1 MLETHTLL
9 GTGLLIAVAL
19 LHQIRMRLRL
29 SRAKH
34 PSLRG
39 HSKWS
44 RRLARLIPFFEYD
57 EQEFFASDGAPER
70 VSNDRREGFETLG
83 RSLRETS
90 PRSIAFGESIED
102 SISDVR
108 FTNAYRVPFPY
119 RNVVRKHLKIA
130 QAAIETSGVKVKDLD
145 GVWRYDLSGSY
156 GVNVFGY
163 EFYKEC
169 LEQGFATAQKL
180 GPVLGPYHPL
190 IRENVEKL
198 KAISG
203 LDEVSFH
210 MSGTEAVM
218 QAVRLARYHTNRT
231 HLVRLCGAYHG
242 WWDGVQPGIG
252 NQRRAD
258 DTYTLRD
265 LSGHTLKV
273 LETRKDIACV
283 LINPLQA
290 LHPNSDAA
298 NDAAL
303 ICSDRSTNFDRDT
316 YTRWLKKIRE
326 ICSRRSIVLIF
337 DEVFTGFRLAYR
349 GAQEYFDVQADLV
362 TYGKTLGGGLPVG
375 VLCGKHSLMK
385 RFKDHQ
391 PVNISFA
398 RGTFNSHPYVMAAM
412 NEFLKQVEKPEIQE
426 GYRSADDLWNRRA
439 GRLNQRLEEA
449 GLPIRIAN
457 LVSVW
462 TILYTRPGR
471 YNWMFQYYLR
481 DRGLAL
487 SWIGSGRLI
496 MSHDYGDED
505 FEEVMNRI
513 VEAADTMKKDG
524 WWWSGPHLTNRW
536 IKREM
541 LKSMLAARFPLIEKV
556 FPRSPVPGVRQTPFD
571 EVKKA

>member
-1 MLETHTLL
+1 
-9 GTGLLIAVAL
+9 
-19 LHQIRMRLRL
+19 
-29 SRAKH
+29 
-34 PSLRG
+34 LRG

-44 RRLARLIPFFEYD
+44 RRIARWIPFFEFD
-57 EQEFFASDGAPER
+57 EARFFGSDGAPETLTKQ
-70 VSNDRREGFETLG
+70 RRAGFEKLS
-83 RSLRETS
+83 RSLQEKS
-90 PRSIAFGESIED
+90 PRSIAFSESLED

-119 RNVVRKHLKIA
+119 RNFVRKHLKVG
-130 QAAIETSGVKVKDLD
+130 QVAIETSGVQIKDLD
-145 GVWRYDLSGSY
+145 EVWRYDLSGSY

-163 EFYKEC
+163 DFYKDC
-169 LEQGFATAQKL
+169 LEKGFASARKL
-180 GPVLGPYHPL
+180 GPLLGPYHPL
-190 IRENVEKL
+190 IRDNVLKL
-198 KAISG
+198 KVLSG
-203 LDEVSFH
+203 LDEASFH

-265 LSGHTLKV
+265 RSVHTLKV
-273 LETRKDIACV
+273 LETRNDIACV

-290 LHPNSDAA
+290 LHPNADAA

-303 ICSDRSTNFDRDT
+303 ICSDRSTDFERDT
-316 YTRWLKKIRE
+316 YARWLRSLRE
-326 ICSRRSIVLIF
+326 ICTRRSIVLIF

-349 GAQEYFDVQADLV
+349 GAQEYFGVQADLV

-375 VLCGKHSLMK
+375 VLCGKHSLMQ

-398 RGTFNSHPYVMAAM
+398 RGTFNSHPYVMATM
-412 NEFLKQVEKPEIQE
+412 NEFLNRVEKPEVQE
-426 GYRSADDLWNRRA
+426 IYRSANDLWNRRVR
-439 GRLNQRLEEA
+439 RLNQRLEEA
-449 GLPIRIAN
+449 ELPIRVAN

-462 TILYTRPGR
+462 TILYTQASR

-481 DRGLAL
+481 DQGLVL

-496 MSHDYGDED
+496 MSHDYNDED
-505 FEEVMNRI
+505 YEQVMNRI
-513 VEAADTMKKDG
+513 VAAAETMKNDG
-524 WWWSGPHLTNRW
+524 WWWSAPYLTNRW

-541 LKSMLAARFPLIEKV
+541 LKSILSARFPLIEKA
-556 FPRSPVPGVRQTPFD
+556 FPRKPAVAWPQKSFD
-571 EVKKA
+571 EVNKA